1 ARNNI
6 TPLHVAAKWGMLP
19 VVQKLLE
26 HGAEVDCKTRDGL
39 TPLHCASRSGQYA
52 VVDQLLG
59 SNASFGLKS
68 RSGLSPLHMATQGDH
83 VDCARL
89 LLTRGANLDDTTIDL
104 LTPLHVAAHCGYT
117 RVAKLL
123 LDHRCMVNARAL
135 NGFTPLH
142 IACKKNRIRVIELL
156 LQFGCAVEAATESGL
171 TPLHVAAFMGHNSV
185 ALLLLQHGANVNSLT
200 VRTETPLHLSVRSGQ
215 LEASRALLRCG
226 AQPDARAKD
235 NQTPLHVA
243 SRLGNAEIV
252 ALLLQSGASPDA
264 TCKDNYTALHVAA
277 REGHEEVAT
286 LLLDHKA
293 SLQLTTKKG
302 ATPLHNAAKYDK
314 AGVAK
319 VLLSRGAD
327 PNARGRNGLTPLHL
341 AAHYNRTAVTAT
353 LLEAKANPNCVAS
366 NGYTPLHIASRKNHL
381 DLAGQLLSAGANPR
395 AESKSGFAPLHLA
408 AQEGRAEMCALL
420 CSRGAG
426 VDQASHNGI
435 TPLHLAAQE
444 DRVPA
449 AEVLVVQ
456 HGGQVDPHTKAGY
469 TPLHTASFFGQA
481 AMVKFLLRQG
491 AGANA
496 LTQQQ
501 FTPLHVAAQQG
512 HLQVVSLLLE
522 AGADPNLRNS
532 RNWTPAHIAKKQNY
546 INIFELLRRVTT
558 IIENWEEE
566 IILEETIEISKPDT
580 VAEHVMSESDD
591 EAATMPRPRLK
602 DWASRPE
609 HQQLDSV
616 LEDGSRLNATTLM
629 RSDSYNEWSSS
640 ADYLKDE
647 MQYTTGRLESV
658 IEATGPSQQE
668 DESMQPAGST
678 ELLLTSPFY
687 ASTVSNLAL
696 QQPQQQPTIPEEGSA
711 VDGEDN
717 DDEDD
722 VFVTQ
727 PQQAPPVDKQLV
739 VEAAGLDAKF
749 EAEAA
754 GQAEEDGIPVADEVP
769 TNQSVPK
776 LQPPST
782 PNPPKDKDQ
791 LEPVPFIGDAAS
803 VDETTNDIEKIGTL
817 SSQKESAVMEQIEPS
832 SYMSQYKEPETL
844 TPPENYITGR
854 DNVPPQRVPVV
865 SGFLVSF
872 LVDARGGA
880 MDASRWPGLRVVIPP
895 SAASAP
901 TRVTCRL
908 MRPGRVARPPQLND
922 GEGLACRIIEL
933 GPHNAPFNGHVLLEL
948 PHYAS
953 LREREREIVVLRS
966 ETGDTWKEHT
976 VEATDQAV
984 MDAVGG
990 FFGSMESN
998 EEMRKKRIIRVLTNS
1013 FPQYLALVTRVRQES
1028 ALIGPEG
1035 GVLSSTV
1042 VSQVQAVFPEG
1053 ALTKK
1058 IRVAIQALPVPADQV
1073 TRLLGPRLA
1082 VSPVVTIEPRRRKF
1096 HKPITL
1102 TIPLPRP
1109 ASRGFASPGES
1120 PTLRLLCSITG
1131 GVQPATWEDITG
1143 STPLSYVKDCVSFT
1157 TTVSARF
1164 WLMDCPNTAESA
1176 DLAGR
1181 LYRDSFVVPYM
1192 ARFVIYAKRH
1202 EPGEAKLR
1210 CFCITDDKM
1219 DKTLEAAEGFE
1230 RKAESR
1236 EVEVLDSRP
1245 QWVET
1250 VGNLAAITKGNEQLF
1265 LSFKA
1270 FRENR
1275 LACVVRVKDSSQP
1288 AVGKVAFLKDP
1299 RPTKPTDSPS
1309 LKPICTLEVAL
1320 PDYQP
1325 GAESESGRPA
1335 TRQWQPAL
1343 PPPRSAAPGEDAI
1356 DAARDPRLPPPP
1368 PPPTAAEQEQARK
1381 AKTEAFLGLI
1391 EAMDSLVPEPDVPS
1405 PDRDLTGAVE
1415 EDIPLAAQDKAQNA
1429 AGVEDLLSKMDSMKS
1444 ESMAPDSDFPDEEF
1458 AAQMRQYNAR
1468 LSRNESFVVN
1478 KSQPLVAAPSICT
1491 FPTFAASFTCMSI
1504 TVSLYVGYT
1513 IAILKSFCAHVFKL
1527 LVELS
1532 VPRSVAV
1539 SHSAPTRRDAQPAQ
1553 GEQSAHEPQEDL
1565 KSEAR
1570 RLVEE
1575 MMEPEAAAGNSQA
1588 PEVGSPNE
1596 AELTGRLRRSRRLR
1610 PPKCQRNP
1618 IEKPTTKD
1626 DDQHRHSVSH
1636 RHELVRGEPREFVEE
1651 EEQEERLPDGTVVR
1665 KRIVR
1670 RRVVQ
1675 EVTERIVTEG
1685 CADEVLQRAGTA
1697 DACLEHRHAR
1707 YYPDEEDDQSLS
1719 NQHQEGPEETVEEAE
1734 EILPDG
1740 SVVRRRVITR
1750 HSTDVQVFHGD
1761 SEEEASGEAEAAM
1774 QQAAGG
1780 IVDDALQ
1787 GAIVP
1792 SEAAGFGK
1800 SETTKEYHY
1809 YEQSS
1814 SRDQEFQQT
1823 GDSKYTLESD
1833 ELNEVGEGPFNKPQA
1848 SVGFKAA
1855 ITPMKDG
1862 KAKREETL
1870 KTEYETIETTET
1882 SMERIN
1888 TSETDSAYQ
1897 SKTKN
1902 QTETPYHV
1910 AVSNREASN
1919 ESIEACPV
1927 ITNETSEERFE
1938 LTEESET
1945 DIQVCPGVTPKL
1957 EDSKETDIQVC
1968 PGVTTELEVTE
1979 TSETDVQVC
1988 PGVTPELEVTE
1999 TSETDIQ
2006 VCPGV
2011 TTETTEEQLEV
2022 TETSETNIKVC
2033 PGVTTELEVTETS
2046 ETDIQVCPGVTTEL
2060 EVTETSETDVQ
2071 VCPGVTPELEVTETS
2086 ETDVQVCP
2094 GVTPELEVTETSETD
2109 IQVCPG
2115 VTPELEVT
2123 ETSETDIQRNSDYSE
2138 ISRKTRTTTVAE
2150 AGEEMKSSDLTNKIE
2165 IIYEIEYDAQDL
2177 TPSYTHG
2184 KLLDDADLRSTASQ
2198 FLDSELDRYPTLR
2211 WSDSCENI
2219 KIVTEVSDKSL
2230 LNSASLSATSTVTT
2244 TTTTVRSLVT
2254 EDARDTHSVEYES
2267 TDNFTKSLTDSDE
2280 ADAEAAIRAA
2290 MQNENKNSDSV
2301 RRSFGQEEQETNC
2314 SSSMDTVEETS
2325 TTTAVRRSKL
2335 EELTQLETV
2344 TESRRTTIVYEL
2356 EMMENDFFLWEDLE
2370 NYRDALD
2377 NSVLSQE
2384 KNRGNEENLGQS
2396 LSSLLDEDIDME
2408 ATLFECD
2415 QDTENDEEEVDN
2427 DGLLTTTKSV
2437 IKRRNRTKGFAQY
2450 YESSRENLAM
2460 GSRSDL
2466 MASPINQ
2473 GSFQYE
2479 EVLVDNT
2486 EAPDVESKDEV
2497 NEAGDQV
2504 SIVDAA
2510 FDRKILLRG
2519 KFVVDV
2525 EVDELSSDDL
2535 EDSDLE
2541 EKLLEDKRYISM
2553 DEEYTVE
2560 VDPREHDHFLAQGIP
2575 EEYNSFN
2582 SCRR

>member
-1 ARNNI
+1 EFSPS
-6 TPLHVAAKWGMLP
+6 T
-19 VVQKLLE
+19 
-26 HGAEVDCKTRDGL
+26 
-39 TPLHCASRSGQYA
+39 
-52 VVDQLLG
+52 
-59 SNASFGLKS
+59 KS
-68 RSGLSPLHMATQGDH
+68 
-83 VDCARL
+83 
-89 LLTRGANLDDTTIDL
+89 TRGKLRPTWPRNDL
-104 LTPLHVAAHCGYT
+104 EECLLQRPCLAAPDCRLG
-117 RVAKLL
+117 
-123 LDHRCMVNARAL
+123 C
-135 NGFTPLH
+135 
-142 IACKKNRIRVIELL
+142 CKKNRIRVIELL

-1109 ASRGFASPGES
+1109 ASRGVASPGES

-1444 ESMAPDSDFPDEEF
+1444 ESMAPDSDFPDEE
-1458 AAQMRQYNAR
+1458 
-1468 LSRNESFVVN
+1468 
-1478 KSQPLVAAPSICT
+1478 
-1491 FPTFAASFTCMSI
+1491 
-1504 TVSLYVGYT
+1504 
-1513 IAILKSFCAHVFKL
+1513 
-1527 LVELS
+1527 LS

-1575 MMEPEAAAGNSQA
+1575 MMEPEAAAGS
-1588 PEVGSPNE
+1588 G
-1596 AELTGRLRRSRRLR
+1596 GR
-1610 PPKCQRNP
+1610 
-1618 IEKPTTKD
+1618 
-1626 DDQHRHSVSH
+1626 
-1636 RHELVRGEPREFVEE
+1636 
-1651 EEQEERLPDGTVVR
+1651 
-1665 KRIVR
+1665 
-1670 RRVVQ
+1670 
-1675 EVTERIVTEG
+1675 
-1685 CADEVLQRAGTA
+1685 
-1697 DACLEHRHAR
+1697 
-1707 YYPDEEDDQSLS
+1707 
-1719 NQHQEGPEETVEEAE
+1719 
-1734 EILPDG
+1734 
-1740 SVVRRRVITR
+1740 
-1750 HSTDVQVFHGD
+1750 
-1761 SEEEASGEAEAAM
+1761 
-1774 QQAAGG
+1774 
-1780 IVDDALQ
+1780 
-1787 GAIVP
+1787 
-1792 SEAAGFGK
+1792 
-1800 SETTKEYHY
+1800 
-1809 YEQSS
+1809 
-1814 SRDQEFQQT
+1814 
-1823 GDSKYTLESD
+1823 
-1833 ELNEVGEGPFNKPQA
+1833 
-1848 SVGFKAA
+1848 
-1855 ITPMKDG
+1855 
-1862 KAKREETL
+1862 
-1870 KTEYETIETTET
+1870 
-1882 SMERIN
+1882 
-1888 TSETDSAYQ
+1888 Q
-1897 SKTKN
+1897 SK
-1902 QTETPYHV
+1902 
-1910 AVSNREASN
+1910 R
-1919 ESIEACPV
+1919 
-1927 ITNETSEERFE
+1927 
-1938 LTEESET
+1938 
-1945 DIQVCPGVTPKL
+1945 
-1957 EDSKETDIQVC
+1957 
-1968 PGVTTELEVTE
+1968 
-1979 TSETDVQVC
+1979 
-1988 PGVTPELEVTE
+1988 
-1999 TSETDIQ
+1999 
-2006 VCPGV
+2006 
-2011 TTETTEEQLEV
+2011 
-2022 TETSETNIKVC
+2022 
-2033 PGVTTELEVTETS
+2033 
-2046 ETDIQVCPGVTTEL
+2046 
-2060 EVTETSETDVQ
+2060 
-2071 VCPGVTPELEVTETS
+2071 
-2086 ETDVQVCP
+2086 
-2094 GVTPELEVTETSETD
+2094 
-2109 IQVCPG
+2109 
-2115 VTPELEVT
+2115 
-2123 ETSETDIQRNSDYSE
+2123 
-2138 ISRKTRTTTVAE
+2138 
-2150 AGEEMKSSDLTNKIE
+2150 
-2165 IIYEIEYDAQDL
+2165 
-2177 TPSYTHG
+2177 
-2184 KLLDDADLRSTASQ
+2184 
-2198 FLDSELDRYPTLR
+2198 
-2211 WSDSCENI
+2211 
-2219 KIVTEVSDKSL
+2219 
-2230 LNSASLSATSTVTT
+2230 
-2244 TTTTVRSLVT
+2244 
-2254 EDARDTHSVEYES
+2254 
-2267 TDNFTKSLTDSDE
+2267 
-2280 ADAEAAIRAA
+2280 
-2290 MQNENKNSDSV
+2290 
-2301 RRSFGQEEQETNC
+2301 
-2314 SSSMDTVEETS
+2314 
-2325 TTTAVRRSKL
+2325 
-2335 EELTQLETV
+2335 
-2344 TESRRTTIVYEL
+2344 
-2356 EMMENDFFLWEDLE
+2356 
-2370 NYRDALD
+2370 
-2377 NSVLSQE
+2377 
-2384 KNRGNEENLGQS
+2384 
-2396 LSSLLDEDIDME
+2396 
-2408 ATLFECD
+2408 
-2415 QDTENDEEEVDN
+2415 
-2427 DGLLTTTKSV
+2427 
-2437 IKRRNRTKGFAQY
+2437 
-2450 YESSRENLAM
+2450 
-2460 GSRSDL
+2460 
-2466 MASPINQ
+2466 
-2473 GSFQYE
+2473 
-2479 EVLVDNT
+2479 
-2486 EAPDVESKDEV
+2486 
-2497 NEAGDQV
+2497 
-2504 SIVDAA
+2504 
-2510 FDRKILLRG
+2510 
-2519 KFVVDV
+2519 
-2525 EVDELSSDDL
+2525 
-2535 EDSDLE
+2535 
-2541 EKLLEDKRYISM
+2541 
-2553 DEEYTVE
+2553 
-2560 VDPREHDHFLAQGIP
+2560 
-2575 EEYNSFN
+2575 
-2582 SCRR
+2582 